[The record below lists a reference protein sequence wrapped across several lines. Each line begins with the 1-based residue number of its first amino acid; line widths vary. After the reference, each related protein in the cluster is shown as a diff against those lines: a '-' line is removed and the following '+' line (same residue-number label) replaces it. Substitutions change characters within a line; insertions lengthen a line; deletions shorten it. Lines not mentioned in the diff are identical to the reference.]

1 MSVLIRPLIT
11 EKMTDLQAKLN
22 QYCFEVDI
30 HATKA
35 DIKKAVKQMYPH
47 VTIEKV
53 NTTIVASKP
62 KGRYTRSGFVSGR
75 SKKWKK
81 AIVTIGEGQEIDF
94 YSEI

>member
-22 QYCFEVDI
+22 QYGFEVDM

-35 DIKKAVKQMYPH
+35 DIKKAVLQMYPH
-47 VTIEKV
+47 VTVEKV
-53 NTTIVASKP
+53 NTSIVPSKP

-81 AIVTIGEGQEIDF
+81 AIITIGEGQEIDF

>member
-11 EKMTDLQAKLN
+11 EKMTDLQARLN
-22 QYCFEVDI
+22 QYGFEVDM

-35 DIKKAVKQMYPH
+35 DIKKEILKMYPH
-47 VTIEKV
+47 VTVEKV